1 MEIFLESFKWNVEK
15 NAAPGGRLQCDPCQ
29 WRQIEDKS
37 TQGGSISVCE
47 YLFRDMFQTVD
58 NNTYH
63 EFIQMKGAMVFKLRW
78 KKEIVKISWRSRIV
92 KLNHMVEQIKY
103 SVVIISRLL

>member
-37 TQGGSISVCE
+37 TQGGSISDCE

-58 NNTYH
+58 NILWIYPY
-63 EFIQMKGAMVFKLRW
+63 ERSSGVQAKV
-78 KKEIVKISWRSRIV
+78 KERDCEDFLKI
-92 KLNHMVEQIKY
+92 KNC
-103 SVVIISRLL
+103 